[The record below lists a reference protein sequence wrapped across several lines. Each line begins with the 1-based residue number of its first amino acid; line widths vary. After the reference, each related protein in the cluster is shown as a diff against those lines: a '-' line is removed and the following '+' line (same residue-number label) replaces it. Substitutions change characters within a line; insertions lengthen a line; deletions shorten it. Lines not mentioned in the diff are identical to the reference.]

1 MKSADDKRFK
11 KQKTLYSARDREV
24 AKQQN
29 TTKKRQHGPDKGS
42 HITTKTM
49 TRQEKR
55 HCTEN
60 KNEPCTSTSTKNK
73 LK

>member
-24 AKQQN
+24 AKRQN

-42 HITTKTM
+42 HITTKTI
-49 TRQEKR
+49 RVLIGSSNQ
-55 HCTEN
+55 CI
-60 KNEPCTSTSTKNK
+60 PAPFDVTKK
-73 LK
+73 Q